1 MFIYQ
6 ILVQVFNLVLTAYK
20 GIKIDRNKRGGKIMN
35 VNELAKEILKQ
46 VGGKENVSY
55 LTNCMTR
62 LRFNLKS
69 VSEVNEAQIKNIP
82 GVMGVANKGGQ
93 FQIIIGTEV
102 AKVCKEIKK
111 IGNLDNQSSVL
122 GEERDKGVVSK
133 VLDIIA
139 GIFSQLLPVIT
150 GAGMI
155 KALLSL
161 LVLFNLINK
170 TGTTY
175 YFLNFI
181 ADSAFYF
188 LPVFLASSAARKFK
202 CNQNLA
208 MLMAGILLHPSFV
221 ALKTAGDPVSFLG
234 LPVKLATYSSSV
246 IPIILIVWAL
256 SYVEQ
261 FAEKIV
267 PSVVKFVAKPLLILL
282 IMSPIALIIL
292 GPLGSIV
299 GDGLAA
305 IILSVEGVA
314 PWLIPTLLGIFMPFL
329 VMTGM
334 HYSLVPAYVNQIAA
348 YGYETIVGAGNLP
361 SNIAQGAAAL
371 CVACKTK
378 NKDLKQLAI
387 SSGFTA
393 LLGITEPAMFGI
405 NLRLKRPMFA
415 VMVGGGV
422 GGFYAGIMGVQR
434 YGGGASGLASIG
446 LFMGDDASNIIH
458 ALISCLIA
466 FIVTFMTQWF
476 IGFEDVVE
484 KEKEVISKGNI
495 KITEK
500 RTIMSPLKGQVV
512 PLSEVNDEVFSNEVM
527 GKGIAIIPSEGK
539 LYSPVEGTVV
549 ALFDTKHAIGIQTE
563 DGADI
568 LLHIGLDTVELG
580 GEYFTAYITTG
591 SKVKAGD
598 LLVEFDHEA
607 IRLKGYDLVTSI
619 VVTNSNQYLEVLAT
633 EDNYTNVG
641 QQLLTLI

>member
-1 MFIYQ
+1 
-6 ILVQVFNLVLTAYK
+6 
-20 GIKIDRNKRGGKIMN
+20 MN
-35 VNELAKEILKQ
+35 ISELAKVILQEI
-46 VGGKENVSY
+46 GGAENVSY

-69 VSEVNEAQIKNIP
+69 LDGIDEKRIKSIP

-111 IGNLDNQSSVL
+111 IGNLEDLTPVSGEDN
-122 GEERDKGVVSK
+122 DKGVVNK
-133 VLDIIA
+133 ILDTIS
-139 GIFSQLLPVIT
+139 GIFSPMLPVIT
-150 GAGMI
+150 GAGML

-161 LVLFNLINK
+161 LVLFDLIDK
-170 TGTTY
+170 GGTTY
-175 YFLNFI
+175 YFLSFI
-181 ADSAFYF
+181 ADAAFYF
-188 LPVFLASSAARKFK
+188 LPIFLAASAARKFK

-208 MLMAGILLHPSFV
+208 MFMAAILLHPNFV
-221 ALKTAGDPVSFLG
+221 ELRIVGDPVSFLG

-256 SYVEQ
+256 SYVER
-261 FAEKIV
+261 FADKVV

-282 IMSPIALIIL
+282 IMSPVALIAL
-292 GPLGSIV
+292 GPAGSIV

-305 IILSVEGVA
+305 IILAIEGVV
-314 PWLIPTLLGIFMPFL
+314 PWLIPTLLGTFMPFL

-378 NKDLKQLAI
+378 NKDLKQLSI

-393 LLGITEPAMFGI
+393 VLGITEPAMFGV

-415 VMVGGGV
+415 VMIGGGV
-422 GGFYAGIMGVQR
+422 GGFYAGITGVQR

-446 LFMGDDASNIIH
+446 LFMGDDTSNVIN

-466 FIVTFMTQWF
+466 FGVTFIVQWI
-476 IGFEDVVE
+476 IGFEDI
-484 KEKEVISKGNI
+484 KEETNEILKNNLAVSSK
-495 KITEK
+495 K

-512 PLSEVNDEVFSNEVM
+512 TLSAVNDDVFANEVM
-527 GKGIAIIPSEGK
+527 GKGVAVIPAEGK
-539 LYSPVEGTVV
+539 LYSPVDGRVV
-549 ALFDTKHAIGIQTE
+549 AIFDTKHAIGIETE
-563 DGADI
+563 DGTEI
-568 LLHIGLDTVELG
+568 LVHIGIDTVELG
-580 GEYFTAYITTG
+580 GEHFKSYIQNG
-591 SKVKAGD
+591 DRVQAGQ
-598 LLVEFDHEA
+598 LLVEFDQEA
-607 IRLKGYDLVTSI
+607 IKSKGYDLITPI
-619 VVTNSNQYLEVLAT
+619 IVTNSNKFVEVLAT
-633 EDNYTNVG
+633 EERFTQVG